1 MNQESKLTGL
11 CAKTTTCSP
20 NAFLSSFSARNL
32 DTCCLARRHMSW
44 PSCCCFCCGGS
55 SRPHGLQNARLPC
68 SSPSPRICPVHI
80 HCIGDAIQP
89 SHPVSLSF
97 PAAFNLSLHQGAL
110 FQWFSSSN
118 QGAKVLELQLQHQS
132 FQRGLIS
139 FKIDWF
145 DLLAFQGTLLLNVAS
160 WMWVTGVGAYSLSH
174 PLFFSCFRQ
183 GHSHKSQLWS
193 WDVLGMA
200 KQYALDNFVDSLL
213 LFSYEKKKKI
223 HPVWITVF

>member
-1 MNQESKLTGL
+1 MHFSLLLVPETLTPVAWLG
-11 CAKTTTCSP
+11 
-20 NAFLSSFSARNL
+20 
-32 DTCCLARRHMSW
+32 DTCPDLPAVVFVVVVLLDPMD
-44 PSCCCFCCGGS
+44 
-55 SRPHGLQNARLPC
+55 SRTPG
-68 SSPSPRICPVHI
+68 
-80 HCIGDAIQP
+80 
-89 SHPVSLSF
+89 F
-97 PAAFNLSLHQGAL
+97 PAPHHLPEFVQFISIALVTPSNHLILCRPLFLLPSIFLFIRELFSNESALQIRGPKYWSFN
-110 FQWFSSSN
+110 FSISPFKEYS
-118 QGAKVLELQLQHQS
+118 
-132 FQRGLIS
+132 GLIS

-145 DLLAFQGTLLLNVAS
+145 DLLAFQGTQLLNVAS